1 LLAQRLS
8 DRIRGMMQGKLLVE
22 RKEGAHRNQHVLCLR
37 GPVTLETV
45 SVFQEAV
52 RAASAAPALIL
63 DLSEVPFVDS
73 SALGAFVQVYVSCQK
88 TNRRLALA
96 GLGHRVRGLLQI
108 SGLDL
113 LFVTFPT
120 VAEAEQ
126 ALA

>member
-1 LLAQRLS
+1 
-8 DRIRGMMQGKLLVE
+8 MMQGKLLVE
-22 RKEGAHRNQHVLCLR
+22 GRDGAHGNQHVLCLR

-52 RAASAAPALIL
+52 RAALAPALIL
-63 DLSEVPFVDS
+63 DLTEVPFVDS
-73 SALGAFVQVYVSCQK
+73 SALGAFVQVYVSCQR

-96 GLGHRVRGLLQI
+96 GLTHRVRGLLQI

-113 LFVTFPT
+113 LFVIFPT

-126 ALA
+126 TLA

>member
-1 LLAQRLS
+1 
-8 DRIRGMMQGKLLVE
+8 MEGKLIVE
-22 RKEGAHRNQHVLCLR
+22 RKESSRSNQNVLSLR

-45 SVFQEAV
+45 SVFQDAV
-52 RAASAAPALIL
+52 RAASAPALIL
-63 DLSEVPFVDS
+63 DLSEVPYVDS

-88 TNRRLALA
+88 ANRRLALV
-96 GLGHRVRGLLQI
+96 GLNHRVRGLLQI
-108 SGLDL
+108 SSLDL